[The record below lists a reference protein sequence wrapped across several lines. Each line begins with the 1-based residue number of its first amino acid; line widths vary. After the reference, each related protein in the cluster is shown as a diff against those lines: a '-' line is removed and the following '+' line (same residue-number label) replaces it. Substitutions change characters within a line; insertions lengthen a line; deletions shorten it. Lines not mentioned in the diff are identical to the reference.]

1 MIKELDQALKTLQ
14 NGGLI
19 LYPTDTVWGIG
30 CDATNEEAVKRVYKL
45 KQRDDSKALVCLVN
59 GPTML
64 EAHVEKVSEKI
75 YDVLDGATKPT
86 TVIYQNPIGVAS
98 NVISDHN
105 TLAIRI
111 VKHTFCEHLIEQLGK
126 PIVSTSANV
135 SGKPTP
141 VNYNEISPEIL
152 KGVDYIVNLQNE
164 ESASEPSAIIKLEDD
179 GRVSIV
185 RS

>member
-1 MIKELDQALKTLQ
+1 MEQQLAEALKTLQ

-64 EAHVEKVSEKI
+64 ETHIEKVSEKI
-75 YDVLDGATKPT
+75 YDVLEGATKPT
-86 TVIYQNPIGVAS
+86 TVIYHNPIGVAS
-98 NVISDHN
+98 NVISEDK
-105 TLAIRI
+105 TLAIRM
-111 VKHTFCEHLIEQLGK
+111 VKHNFCEQLIEKLGR
-126 PIVSTSANV
+126 PIVSTSANI
-135 SGKPTP
+135 SGQPTP
-141 VNYNEISPEIL
+141 RTYSEISDVIL
-152 KGVDYIVNLQNE
+152 KGVDYVVNLQNRE
-164 ESASEPSAIIKLEDD
+164 HASEPSAIIRLEND
-179 GRVSIV
+179 GSVSIV